1 MFQNTQKVFYKT
13 GIQLPQKLIVKYLYK
28 IYVWGAF
35 SFKDQ
40 VGFFFFTRIMNGAF
54 YREILT
60 ENLFENAKYV
70 IGKHWVF
77 QQNNDS
83 KYTARK
89 TKNLFSEK
97 CFKLLD

>member
-1 MFQNTQKVFYKT
+1 
-13 GIQLPQKLIVKYLYK
+13 
-28 IYVWGAF
+28 
-35 SFKDQ
+35 
-40 VGFFFFTRIMNGAF
+40 MNGAF